1 MKRFI
6 AVAISL
12 AVVFLNSL
20 AFAAWTK
27 IPEVKQF
34 GPHSVQIEIGL
45 ISDGSASGSLNLNSI
60 LNSSQFAKI
69 ADGLLMSVSVE
80 PGTGSVAPDGAYDVN
95 VYDSNGT
102 QTIDK
107 TTTSEATKHTYDP
120 SESTG
125 ATQQTMGSVPFDIG
139 DIGSS
144 GDLIK
149 IRFNFYIP

>member
-1 MKRFI
+1 
-6 AVAISL
+6 
-12 AVVFLNSL
+12 
-20 AFAAWTK
+20 
-27 IPEVKQF
+27 
-34 GPHSVQIEIGL
+34 
-45 ISDGSASGSLNLNSI
+45 
-60 LNSSQFAKI
+60 
-69 ADGLLMSVSVE
+69 MSVSVE